1 MTTSFLQILHQHAA
15 RYPLM
20 TPTDYG
26 KLAYQSEFGPGH
38 MISDKQAALSRLL
51 EEWQVI
57 AAAPGSAGTGLCPER
72 RQIAGGD
79 APSHAAAPT
88 AEPIGDGLCRFH
100 LNGDYNPAQAA
111 PLLTELFSRTA
122 LEHTGTKE
130 GLAGKLSLL
139 GGLSVPGMAQWLKQ
153 CQGEGCPPVHHST
166 VFREAYHPHYRVL
179 DCDYANFF
187 PALLPIWELMQSGVR
202 AVVAIDG
209 RCGSGKTEFA
219 SLVERL
225 FPCNVLHLD
234 DFYLPF
240 DARDPN
246 WEQLPG
252 GNIDFER
259 LLEQTILPARR
270 GEQIEY
276 RSFDCATQRQNQAV
290 ILPPRRLTVVEGS
303 YSLHPRLVA
312 QYDKAIFLTC
322 SKERQMHRLKRR
334 EGDASRFKALWIPM
348 EERYL
353 ECCNVRQTSDLTL
366 DTSDFF

>member
-139 GGLSVPGMAQWLKQ
+139 GGLSVPGMAQWLN
-153 CQGEGCPPVHHST
+153 T
-166 VFREAYHPHYRVL
+166 RE
-179 DCDYANFF
+179 
-187 PALLPIWELMQSGVR
+187 R
-202 AVVAIDG
+202 AVRPCITAPYFG
-209 RCGSGKTEFA
+209 RPIIPITVCSTATMRIFSRRCCPSGS
-219 SLVERL
+219 
-225 FPCNVLHLD
+225 
-234 DFYLPF
+234 
-240 DARDPN
+240 
-246 WEQLPG
+246 
-252 GNIDFER
+252 
-259 LLEQTILPARR
+259 
-270 GEQIEY
+270 
-276 RSFDCATQRQNQAV
+276 
-290 ILPPRRLTVVEGS
+290 
-303 YSLHPRLVA
+303 
-312 QYDKAIFLTC
+312 
-322 SKERQMHRLKRR
+322 
-334 EGDASRFKALWIPM
+334 
-348 EERYL
+348 
-353 ECCNVRQTSDLTL
+353 
-366 DTSDFF
+366 